1 MQFIRQQ
8 IVPFLTILI
17 ALFALVAVS
26 ARSFIKTDLAE
37 PAPVEN
43 IYCGNTSSNPVND

>member
-8 IVPFLTILI
+8 IVPFVTILI

-37 PAPVEN
+37 PAPIEN
-43 IYCGNTSSNPVND
+43 IYTDSTIK

>member
-1 MQFIRQQ
+1 MNFIRQQ
-8 IVPFLTILI
+8 IVPLITILI

-37 PAPVEN
+37 PAPIEN
-43 IYCGNTSSNPVND
+43 VYSVDDLG